1 MNQPDSTTKEASTT
15 SGIINMIAFN
25 DILVRLDAFDTVTL
39 TSNTFGSSGIDKTLI
54 PIFDVLSFNN
64 LGSTVTTATGLTSGL
79 YTTATWNLVETA
91 LALPERTNIDN
102 QNKLAQL
109 TAALSGLVL
118 QASFDALEAEI
129 NFSSGLLQ
137 ADFTTSTY
145 NTFSGVFATSSGL
158 LNTHSDTTVDNSG
171 IVQATTDLIN
181 AMIQLEFAS
190 EATLSGL
197 VNITTSGLDTSN
209 YTNPATF
216 ITTRTSGIE
225 LLEQISTSGVKA
237 FFENDFVRLNEIVS
251 GVSNNLQTRLNELVF
266 INFSGLQAEVN
277 VVSGLL
283 ESNFEVDQWSA
294 FDTART
300 SGLTINTNVTNSGAL
315 AFFDGVALTS
325 GTILD
330 ITNAIET
337 ARLNLAFSGFEVL
350 SGLVNITTSG
360 LDSANYTAV
369 TFDPFTTVRNSGILI
384 VDAVRT
390 SGALAV
396 FEASPL
402 SSGVITSITN
412 ELTTRFN
419 ALGFDGLEEL
429 SGLVN
434 ITTSGLIE
442 NDHTVETWSIFNAAR
457 TSGIGILDA
466 VRTSGAVAVFDG
478 SPITPTVINNVSS
491 SLQAAFSGLILQTS
505 YDALE
510 AEINFSSGLEEADF
524 VNFET
529 FSGAF
534 AFGSGLLNTQAN
546 TDVTNS
552 GILDATSGLINAML
566 QLEFSGQ
573 EALSGLLN
581 ITSGLDTSNFIDPDL
596 YITTRSSGLELLDL
610 ISTSGVKA
618 FYEEA
623 FVRSNTV
630 VSGLT
635 TDLET
640 QLSGLVFINFSGLL
654 TEVNLVSG
662 LVESNFEADEWP
674 AFAQALN
681 SGLTINTNV
690 TNSGA
695 LAFFEGVTSGLI
707 LDVTTALNTARGA
720 LVFTNFAGLQAEVN
734 LVSGLVASNFTPDT
748 WNPFNSAL
756 TSGLTINTNVTNSGA
771 LAIFN
776 EIPLTS
782 GVIFDITTSLQETRS
797 NLVYQGFVELSGLV
811 NGDTSGLVASNFTEN
826 TWTAFNNAR
835 TSGLDVLSAI
845 ESSGAVAVFEGVTLT
860 SGTITT
866 ITATLQDAYDALDF
880 IGYAELS
887 GLVQL
892 VEPLDASN
900 FTDPAAFE
908 AARTSGVLITT
919 AVEASGAIAIFDDVR
934 LTSGVITT
942 VFNALNDT
950 TSGLVFHNFD
960 TLSGLINVT
969 TSGIDL
975 SNFTQEAVDA
985 FTIARTSG
993 LNLYNNIVASGVF
1006 ATEEG
1011 TLVTSGLI
1019 DTINISM
1026 QHAYGVLGQSFLG
1039 FDVLINEVNI
1049 SSGLEESN
1057 FKDPNIPASWTTFT
1071 ISLQD
1076 AENLIQA
1083 INGSGVIAVDP
1094 KQTSEVVTSGLID
1107 QIINS
1112 LVTARTN
1119 LVFNEYPELVTLV
1132 DVTTSGL
1139 DLSNFEET
1147 TAFETA
1153 QASGLAIIQVVT
1165 DSGAL
1170 AMFEGVP
1177 LTSGAIRVVID
1188 ALETAYSG
1196 LVYFNY
1202 NDLVSTLELYSG
1214 LNELDFTPETWST
1227 FDVARTSGLSI
1238 VSEVTNSGVRAEFD
1252 GNLLTSGVIKDIRD
1266 ANDNAGSG
1274 LVFSGIE
1281 QLINVINVTSG
1292 IEADSGLYTIQS
1304 YTAFEQAYN
1313 SGVSILSAITTS
1325 GALGEFDS
1333 TRITSALIVAT
1344 ADSIQSTSGLLIL
1357 DELYQAYVVIYNV
1370 NETVDEDDF
1379 TIESYAVY
1387 SGILAGGVSDFSI
1400 TYQDVFNAPQSNVD
1414 VINATTALNS
1424 GLITLRLSG
1433 LETLSGLVNVTTS
1446 GLEAEDFTI
1455 ASWNALQAER
1465 TSGTIIIDQI
1475 TTSGALGLF
1484 EGSFITSGVLNA
1496 SISSLNDNYEAL
1508 VFSGL
1513 AGLQTVIDET
1523 SSIIESSGLYETN
1536 SYLAFEEAYNSG
1548 LAILSAS
1555 GILDVFEGEVL
1566 TNAKVVEITNA
1577 INVARD
1583 NLISLIITTTSQ
1595 IDDINST
1602 QFYIDSTSGLIA
1614 LRDYVNQGSGTNDLT
1629 FTMISDVSLSGLNWI
1644 PIGHGGA
1651 TPPQF
1656 QGTFNGS
1663 GFAIQDLYASGIAGG
1678 YQGLFGHVGTTGFIN
1693 NVVIESGIISGAG
1706 VNVGLLVGLNQGT
1719 VQNATVLGNVIVN
1732 NTEINAGGFIG
1743 RNEGTITNILYDVDS
1758 LSMTNAQEFTG
1769 GFVGYNTS
1777 GISNVVFKT
1786 SQSFISSTQKSVGGF
1801 IGSNHVGGVIN
1812 NIYLDQASSR
1822 LEALN
1827 TDGYIGG
1834 FAGRNNATI
1843 SNVSMIVQNHLSVN
1857 SNYSGEYAGGF
1868 VGYIENTSEMKNILF
1883 VAESGLNM
1891 MGIANGYF
1899 MGGTR
1904 SITSNITLSGVF
1916 ISIDLSRASRENTAF
1931 NGFIIGAVN
1940 ENSTLTL
1947 NNVYYT
1953 SGLNS
1958 ADSYILIGTRTQS
1971 GNTFDQVA
1979 SSGSLSGV
1987 DSGFILN
1994 VINADDVFTASVDNY
2009 PVFKDIGVITIE
2021 NQRQIAIPWR
2031 P

>member
-1 MNQPDSTTKEASTT
+1 
-15 SGIINMIAFN
+15 
-25 DILVRLDAFDTVTL
+25 
-39 TSNTFGSSGIDKTLI
+39 
-54 PIFDVLSFNN
+54 
-64 LGSTVTTATGLTSGL
+64 
-79 YTTATWNLVETA
+79 
-91 LALPERTNIDN
+91 
-102 QNKLAQL
+102 
-109 TAALSGLVL
+109 
-118 QASFDALEAEI
+118 
-129 NFSSGLLQ
+129 
-137 ADFTTSTY
+137 
-145 NTFSGVFATSSGL
+145 
-158 LNTHSDTTVDNSG
+158 
-171 IVQATTDLIN
+171 
-181 AMIQLEFAS
+181 MIQLEFAS

-209 YTNPATF
+209 YTDPAAF

-251 GVSNNLQTRLNELVF
+251 GVSNDLQTRLNELVF

-277 VVSGLL
+277 LVSGLL
-283 ESNFEVDQWSA
+283 ESNFVSDQWSA

-330 ITNAIET
+330 ITTAIET
-337 ARLNLAFSGFEVL
+337 ARLNLVFSGFEVL

-360 LDSANYTAV
+360 LNPANYTAV

-419 ALGFDGLEEL
+419 ALGFNGLEEL

-442 NDHTVETWSIFNAAR
+442 ADHTVETWSIFNAAR

-1238 VSEVTNSGVRAEFD
+1238 LTEVTNSGVRAEFD
-1252 GNLLTSGVIKDIRD
+1252 GTLLTSGVIKDIRD
-1266 ANDNAGSG
+1266 ANVNAGSG

-1357 DELYQAYVVIYNV
+1357 DELYQTYVVVYNV

-1379 TIESYAVY
+1379 TVESYAVY
-1387 SGILAGGVSDFSI
+1387 SGILASGVSDFSI
-1400 TYQDVFNAPQSNVD
+1400 NYDLVFTQPQSNPD
-1414 VINATTALNS
+1414 VVNATTALQS
-1424 GLITLRLSG
+1424 GLLELQLSG
-1433 LETLSGLVNVTTS
+1433 LTTLSNLIDLTS
-1446 GLEAEDFTI
+1446 GLD
-1455 ASWNALQAER
+1455 ASEYTSASLSVLQTAID
-1465 TSGTIIIDQI
+1465 SGVLVRDEILS
-1475 TTSGALGLF
+1475 SGALGRY
-1484 EGSFITSGVLNA
+1484 EGSFITSGVLHQRIADLDTAYRN
-1496 SISSLNDNYEAL
+1496 LDFNDFDGL
-1508 VFSGL
+1508 VAVINSTSGIV
-1513 AGLQTVIDET
+1513 AN
-1523 SSIIESSGLYETN
+1523 SGLYTSETYN
-1536 SYLAFEEAYNSG
+1536 PFLAAYNSG
-1548 LAILSAS
+1548 LSIQSAVTDS
-1555 GILDVFEGEVL
+1555 GIFGEFDGSV
-1566 TNAKVVEITNA
+1566 ITNA
-1577 INVARD
+1577 LILSVTNAIINTSGALEYTLLQSNLTLFVDASNTLSYSGVGNVWADLSGSGFDVTLSGVGYSGAFSGIMIFDGQAEAATSNNVPVPEDLTIDVWFRTEEADVLGKLIGFEGANGWDRYLSFNSSGTLVWGIWHSGVHVQATSTTVVNDGQWHHVIATYDSDLNELKLYLNGILEDTVSVDQNEATYSYTNNTGAWVIGSGLSLGNNNEVRD
-1583 NLISLIITTTSQ
+1583 GAFIGDIAEIRVYDVTLTPLQVTQNYLSTRTRFNPAPVVLTSFSQ
-1595 IDDINST
+1595 IQDFESS
-1602 QFYIDSTSGLIA
+1602 YLIDSTSGLIA
-1614 LRDYVNQGSGTNDLT
+1614 LRDYVNQGSGTTDLT
-1629 FTMISDVSLSGLNWI
+1629 FTMINDVSLSGLNWV
-1644 PIGHGGA
+1644 PIGHGST

-1663 GFAIQDLYASGIAGG
+1663 GFAIENMIISSASNNFL
-1678 YQGLFGHVGTTGFIN
+1678 GLFGDVGS
-1693 NVVIESGIISGAG
+1693 SGIIQNLTLSGLG
-1706 VNVGLLVGLNQGT
+1706 IIGSGLNEQDEIIEKLSFKHTGLLAGRNFGT
-1719 VQNATVLGNVIVN
+1719 ISNITVLSSIDIWTNDEVGGLVGTHHGVIENVRVSSPVIN
-1732 NTEINAGGFIG
+1732 INAYGNAGGIVGLMSGGTVNQVAVNVDQFISLES
-1743 RNEGTITNILYDVDS
+1743 EGPQV
-1758 LSMTNAQEFTG
+1758 G
-1769 GFVGYNTS
+1769 GFVGNVLS
-1777 GISNVVFKT
+1777 GNINRIYIISPSLSIT
-1786 SQSFISSTQKSVGGF
+1786 G
-1801 IGSNHVGGVIN
+1801 
-1812 NIYLDQASSR
+1812 AS
-1822 LEALN
+1822 AVN
-1827 TDGYIGG
+1827 YAYIGG
-1834 FAGRNNATI
+1834 FVGRANDANI
-1843 SNVSMIVQNHLSVN
+1843 SNVSLNILPNN
-1857 SNYSGEYAGGF
+1857 SQQGLTVHASNPYVGGF
-1868 VGYIENTSEMKNILF
+1868 VGNAGNSTIKNLQLNLTS
-1883 VAESGLNM
+1883 
-1891 MGIANGYF
+1891 GIVD
-1899 MGGTR
+1899 
-1904 SITSNITLSGVF
+1904 LSGTNSVG
-1916 ISIDLSRASRENTAF
+1916 LLE
-1931 NGFIIGAVN
+1931 GGA
-1940 ENSTLTL
+1940 
-1947 NNVYYT
+1947 
-1953 SGLNS
+1953 
-1958 ADSYILIGTRTQS
+1958 
-1971 GNTFDQVA
+1971 
-1979 SSGSLSGV
+1979 
-1987 DSGFILN
+1987 
-1994 VINADDVFTASVDNY
+1994 
-2009 PVFKDIGVITIE
+2009 
-2021 NQRQIAIPWR
+2021 
-2031 P
+2031 